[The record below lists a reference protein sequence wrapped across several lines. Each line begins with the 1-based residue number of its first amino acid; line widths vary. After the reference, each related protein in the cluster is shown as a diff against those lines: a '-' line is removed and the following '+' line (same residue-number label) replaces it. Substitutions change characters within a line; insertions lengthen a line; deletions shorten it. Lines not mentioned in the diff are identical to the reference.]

1 MEEMKLNH
9 FMTTLL
15 LDPYFKIKG
24 WIYRG
29 ILEILVKKLLNLILF
44 PLISPNFGGMK
55 IWDFKEIKR
64 NENFLPLKLPNN
76 EMSFPFFPLKLS
88 NKGKKEYSKI
98 ILFISF
104 HSIPFPSP
112 KWGLKVINYYL
123 PMQLTNEIESG
134 WFESSKFQ
142 KFV

>member
-1 MEEMKLNH
+1 MKLNH

-64 NENFLPLKLPNN
+64 NEYFLPLKLPNN

-88 NKGKKEYSKI
+88 NKAKKEYSKI

-104 HSIPFPSP
+104 HSIQFPSP

-123 PMQLTNEIESG
+123 PMQLTNEIEWG
-134 WFESSKFQ
+134 GFESSKFQ

>member
-1 MEEMKLNH
+1 MFGSNIKGMKLNH

-24 WIYRG
+24 WIYKG
-29 ILEILVKKLLNLILF
+29 ILKISVKKLLNLILF

-64 NENFLPLKLPNN
+64 NEYSLPLKLPNN

-104 HSIPFPSP
+104 YFILFPPP
-112 KWGLKVINYYL
+112 KRCLIVWWIGRFVHINYC
-123 PMQLTNEIESG
+123 TTKN
-134 WFESSKFQ
+134 
-142 KFV
+142 